1 MTDQD
6 RKPNGQY
13 KPKRYVG
20 SLDRIQLEL
29 TDFEAM
35 VLANRLW
42 EVGERYG
49 EDGNT
54 QVESECKW
62 WSRKLQSER
71 KTRANNE

>member
-1 MTDQD
+1 MSQD

-20 SLDRIQLEL
+20 PQETIKLEL
-29 TDFEAM
+29 TGFEAM

-42 EVGERYG
+42 EIGEQYC
-49 EDGNT
+49 ESGNT

-71 KTRANNE
+71 KTRDNE